1 MKINFA
7 FNLVLALLMFT
18 AIKAQAEIQDS
29 TAADSIRNMGIPVE
43 KVYLHLDRPYYS
55 AGDNIWFKAYLVDGL
70 TNKLS
75 DNSNNLYV
83 ELISPESKLI
93 KRLNIRI
100 DKGIGTGD
108 FNLIDSKASGNYL
121 IRAYTNWMRNFGE
134 NFFYER
140 EIAIKNQI
148 STKVFNQPKQ
158 EESNEMV
165 DVQFFPEGGPLIEN
179 VNTIIGFKAINASG
193 YGCNVK
199 GKVISSVGDSVTSFS
214 GTHLGMGSFTFISKK
229 GLNYFAAGY
238 TGDGI
243 PFKVKLP
250 DAIKTGYSLK
260 VSDVDDEFFKVTINT
275 NQETLDQFPLQELV
289 IVGTSHN
296 SLCVTAQFKVK
307 NIAIPVNIL
316 KSEFPDGI
324 ARMTLMDKTGKIY
337 CERIF
342 NIRTKEN
349 YKISVVPDSK
359 VYAPRQKVTLH
370 ITVKDTSNNS
380 VPAYLSVSV
389 VDGNQVKDLENKSC
403 ISSYLLLESEI
414 RGNIEQ
420 PYYYFDPTVTDRYN
434 ALDNLLLTQGW
445 RNYTWDYLSDTTLT
459 FGYPVEKGLNVS
471 GRLRL
476 ILADKPIVNASIS
489 MCLGNTKYTSLF
501 KVTTTDSKGKYN
513 FEGLNFTG
521 RQNIMLCATN
531 KLGMNN
537 GLLSLDSIY
546 PVPAAVN
553 YNLAYKPEM
562 KVKDFPELNGLS
574 NNMEETSPKYISQ
587 NKYHLTDTIPLHE
600 ISIIGEKPKNE
611 DGHLRMYGEPDF
623 SLTVTDKMYGYQD
636 VAQVLMG
643 RVAGL
648 YITGDPIIGYGIS
661 FRRSGYST
669 KSGGQTPLLQID
681 GREASLNEV
690 LSLPVLAVD
699 KIEVLKDGG
708 KLALYGFRGSFGV
721 ISIFT
726 KRGDYG
732 SKSSGLYSI
741 NQPVYGYYRSRTFYS
756 PKYDVQKPENEKPD
770 LRTTIHWEPN
780 IVTDTNG
787 NATVSFYN
795 ADNKANV
802 IVDVQGIAESGIP
815 LTGKTSYTV
824 K

>member
-1 MKINFA
+1 
-7 FNLVLALLMFT
+7 MFT
-18 AIKAQAEIQDS
+18 AIKARAECQDS
-29 TAADSIRNMGIPVE
+29 TAAEYIRNMEIPVE

-55 AGDNIWFKAYLVDGL
+55 AGDDIWFKVYLVDGL
-70 TNKLS
+70 TNKFS

-83 ELISPESKLI
+83 ELISPESKII

-108 FNLIDSKASGNYL
+108 FNLKGSIESGNYL

-134 NFFYER
+134 TFFFER
-140 EIAIKNQI
+140 EIVIENQN
-148 STKVFNQPKQ
+148 STKVLNQPKQ

-199 GKVISSVGDSVTSFS
+199 GKVISSVGDSVASFS

-229 GLNYFAAGY
+229 GLNYFAVGY
-238 TGDGI
+238 SDNGI

-260 VSDVDDEFFKVTINT
+260 VSDVDKDFFSVTIKT
-275 NQETLDQFPLQELV
+275 NQETLDQFPLQEMV
-289 IVGTSHN
+289 IVGTVRN

-307 NIAIPVNIL
+307 DLTNQVYIPKN
-316 KSEFPDGI
+316 EFPDGI

-349 YKISVVPDSK
+349 YKISVVPDNK
-359 VYAPRQKVTLH
+359 VYTPKQKVTLH
-370 ITVKDTSNNS
+370 ISVKDTSNNA

-414 RGNIEQ
+414 SGNIEQ

-476 ILADKPIVNASIS
+476 ILADKPIVNANIS
-489 MCLGNTKYTSLF
+489 MYLGNTKYTSLF

-546 PVPAAVN
+546 PTPAPVN
-553 YNLAYKPEM
+553 YNLANKHE
-562 KVKDFPELNGLS
+562 KIVKDFSELNELS
-574 NNMEETSPKYISQ
+574 RNEKETSLKYNNQ
-587 NKYHLTDTIPLHE
+587 ERYHLTDTIPLNE
-600 ISIIGEKPKNE
+600 ISILGRKPKNE
-611 DGHLRMYGEPDF
+611 DGHPRLYGEPDF
-623 SLTVTDKMYGYQD
+623 SLTVTDKMYGYPNVIQ
-636 VAQVLMG
+636 ALKG

-681 GREASLNEV
+681 GREATLNEV

-726 KRGDYG
+726 KRGDYEPP
-732 SKSSGLYSI
+732 KSGLYSI

-770 LRTTIHWEPN
+770 PRTTIHWEPN
-780 IVTDTNG
+780 VVTGTDG

-795 ADNKANV
+795 ADNKTNV
-802 IVDVQGIAESGIP
+802 IVDVEGIAESGIP
-815 LTGKTSYTV
+815 LTGKTNYTV